1 MTDKN
6 FDNLRTE
13 KGDIFSQHKNI
24 NNKKSMRQGQRETNF
39 MSIKWEIRCTKSASF
54 RITYKS

>member
-39 MSIKWEIRCTKSASF
+39 MSIK
-54 RITYKS
+54 